1 MDIRP
6 ILSSLRRHKTAAALI
21 VLQIAL
27 TCAIVCN
34 ALFLIQQRI
43 ERMDMESGLAEDEL
57 VLIQPVSLRGAADGA
72 ARDATPDL
80 ERTLALLRGIPGVT
94 SVAAVPQMPF
104 GNSSNNT
111 SVSNTPDQVQPTLN
125 AALYMDGGGMLD
137 AFGLRLLSG
146 RDFSSDEY
154 RHVDDLMQQHGTV
167 PGVIVNRA
175 MAERLF
181 PGENALGKLTYG
193 WGDDAIPI
201 IGIVEELA
209 RPNNFELGQY
219 SMIYPIRNYYYGLN
233 FMLRTAP
240 ERRTEVLEAAV
251 AALRAD
257 DPGVLILNQ
266 GTFEQLRARFFR
278 QDRAMIWTLGV
289 VCAALLLVTALGI
302 VGLASFWVQQ
312 RTRQI
317 GVRRALGASRAQIT
331 HYFQIENFLLA
342 SAGIALG
349 MLLAF
354 ALNQYLMGR
363 YELPRLPLAYLP
375 VGAIALWLLGQVAVL
390 GPARRAASV
399 PPAIATRSA

>member
-72 ARDATPDL
+72 ERDATPDL

-154 RHVDDLMQQHGTV
+154 SRRLDAATRHGPRGDRQPGHGRAPV
-167 PGVIVNRA
+167 PGRKRSGQA
-175 MAERLF
+175 HLRL
-181 PGENALGKLTYG
+181 G
-193 WGDDAIPI
+193 
-201 IGIVEELA
+201 
-209 RPNNFELGQY
+209 
-219 SMIYPIRNYYYGLN
+219 
-233 FMLRTAP
+233 
-240 ERRTEVLEAAV
+240 
-251 AALRAD
+251 
-257 DPGVLILNQ
+257 
-266 GTFEQLRARFFR
+266 
-278 QDRAMIWTLGV
+278 
-289 VCAALLLVTALGI
+289 
-302 VGLASFWVQQ
+302 
-312 RTRQI
+312 
-317 GVRRALGASRAQIT
+317 
-331 HYFQIENFLLA
+331 
-342 SAGIALG
+342 
-349 MLLAF
+349 
-354 ALNQYLMGR
+354 
-363 YELPRLPLAYLP
+363 
-375 VGAIALWLLGQVAVL
+375 
-390 GPARRAASV
+390 
-399 PPAIATRSA
+399 